1 MEPDVVGPDVV
12 APDVVGPEVAG
23 SKVVAPDVAPPT
35 PPARVV
41 RAQLS
46 ATERLVQVAQE
57 LSHARELREIMAVVR
72 DAARELTGADGAT
85 FVLRDG
91 DQCFYAEENAIRPLW
106 KGRRFPLANCI
117 SGWTML
123 HGEAA
128 VIEDIYADPRIPQD
142 AYRPTF
148 VKSLAMVP
156 IRSSAPVG
164 AIGNY
169 WAEQH
174 RASEGEVKL
183 LKALADLT
191 SLAMENVQLYGQLQQ
206 RVREAGDAVRAR
218 EEFISIAAH
227 ELRTPLTA
235 LLLQLQR
242 LEGLSRSRPAANQD
256 PRVPESAARAVASA
270 QRLAAL
276 VDSLLDASQLTEESL
291 QLKAEELDLVQ
302 VAREVLERLTLVAQR
317 AGCELLLLGACSVPG
332 RWDRLRVEQLLT
344 HLLSNAFAYGRG
356 KPVRVTLERVGEAAH
371 VEVSDQGPGIA
382 PELAGKIFERFGR
395 IGPIAQSG
403 GLGLGLYLARKIV
416 EAHGGG
422 IRFESKP
429 ERGCTFVFELPL
441 QSPPR

>member
-1 MEPDVVGPDVV
+1 MAESARRQSTPPDL
-12 APDVVGPEVAG
+12 
-23 SKVVAPDVAPPT
+23 APPFCGDTPHPERT

-57 LSHARELREIMAVVR
+57 LSLARELRDIMSVVR
-72 DAARELTGADGAT
+72 EAARELTGADGAT

-91 DQCFYAEENAIRPLW
+91 DQCFYAEENAISPLW
-106 KGRRFPLANCI
+106 KGRRFPIQNCI

-123 HGEAA
+123 HRKPV
-128 VIEDIYADPRIPQD
+128 VIEDIYSDPRIPQD

-156 IRSSAPVG
+156 IRTSAPVG

-169 WAEQH
+169 WAQPH

-183 LKALADLT
+183 LSALGDLT
-191 SLAMENVQLYGQLQQ
+191 SVALENVQLYGQLQQ

-242 LEGLSRSRPAANQD
+242 LEGLSRSPSGGNGDA
-256 PRVPESAARAVASA
+256 RVPESAGRAVASA

-276 VDSLLDASQLTEESL
+276 VDSLLDASQLSEESL

-302 VAREVLERLTLVAQR
+302 VAREVLERLALVAQR
-317 AGCELLLLGACSVPG
+317 AGCELLLLGAPSVRG
-332 RWDRLRVEQLLT
+332 RWDRLRVEQVLT
-344 HLLSNAFAYGRG
+344 HLLSNALAYGRG
-356 KPVRVTLERVGEAAH
+356 KPVRVTLEPAGEVAH
-371 VEVSDQGPGIA
+371 VEVSDQGPGIP
-382 PELAGKIFERFGR
+382 PEVAGRIFERFGR

-416 EAHGGG
+416 EAHGGN

-429 ERGCTFVFELPL
+429 ERGCTFIFELPL
-441 QSPPR
+441 LSLPR

>member
-1 MEPDVVGPDVV
+1 M
-12 APDVVGPEVAG
+12 
-23 SKVVAPDVAPPT
+23 
-35 PPARVV
+35 V
-41 RAQLS
+41 RAQLN

-57 LSHARELREIMAVVR
+57 LSHARELREIMVVVR

-91 DQCFYAEENAIRPLW
+91 DHCFYAEENAISPLW
-106 KGRRFPLANCI
+106 KGRRFPIQSCI

-123 HGEAA
+123 HQQAA
-128 VIEDIYADPRIPQD
+128 VIEDIYSDPRIPHE

-156 IRSSAPVG
+156 IRTSAPVG

-183 LKALADLT
+183 LSALADLT
-191 SLAMENVQLYGQLQQ
+191 SVALENVQLYGQLQQ
-206 RVREAGDAVRAR
+206 RVREASDAVRAR

-242 LEGLSRSRPAANQD
+242 LEGLSRGRPNGSDDA
-256 PRVPESAARAVASA
+256 RVPESAGRAVASA

-276 VDSLLDASQLTEESL
+276 VDSLLDASQLAEESP

-302 VAREVLERLTLVAQR
+302 VAREVLERLALVAQR
-317 AGCELLLLGACSVPG
+317 AGCELLLLGTPSLRG
-332 RWDRLRVEQLLT
+332 RWDRLRVEQVLT

-356 KPVRVTLERVGEAAH
+356 KPVRVTLETAGEVAH
-371 VEVSDQGPGIA
+371 VEVSDQGPGIP
-382 PELAGKIFERFGR
+382 PEVAGKIFERFGR
-395 IGPIAQSG
+395 IGPIAKSG
-403 GLGLGLYLARKIV
+403 GLGLGLYLARKMV
-416 EAHGGG
+416 EAHGGS

-429 ERGCTFVFELPL
+429 ERGCTFIFELPL
-441 QSPPR
+441 QGPPR

>member
-1 MEPDVVGPDVV
+1 M
-12 APDVVGPEVAG
+12 
-23 SKVVAPDVAPPT
+23 
-35 PPARVV
+35 V

-57 LSHARELREIMAVVR
+57 LSHARELRDIMAVVR
-72 DAARELTGADGAT
+72 EAARELTGADGAT

-91 DQCFYAEENAIRPLW
+91 EQCFYAEENAISPLW
-106 KGRRFPLANCI
+106 KGRRFPIQSCI

-123 HGEAA
+123 HRQAA
-128 VIEDIYADPRIPQD
+128 VIEDIYADPRIPQE

-156 IRSSAPVG
+156 IRTSAPVG

-183 LKALADLT
+183 LSALADLT
-191 SLAMENVQLYGQLQQ
+191 SVALENVQLYAQLQQ

-242 LEGLSRSRPAANQD
+242 LEGLSKGRARGSEDA
-256 PRVPESAARAVASA
+256 RVPESAGRAVASA

-276 VDSLLDASQLTEESL
+276 VDSLLDASQLAEESL
-291 QLKAEELDLVQ
+291 QLKVEELDLVQ
-302 VAREVLERLTLVAQR
+302 VAREVLER
-317 AGCELLLLGACSVPG
+317 
-332 RWDRLRVEQLLT
+332 
-344 HLLSNAFAYGRG
+344 
-356 KPVRVTLERVGEAAH
+356 
-371 VEVSDQGPGIA
+371 
-382 PELAGKIFERFGR
+382 
-395 IGPIAQSG
+395 
-403 GLGLGLYLARKIV
+403 
-416 EAHGGG
+416 
-422 IRFESKP
+422 
-429 ERGCTFVFELPL
+429 
-441 QSPPR
+441 